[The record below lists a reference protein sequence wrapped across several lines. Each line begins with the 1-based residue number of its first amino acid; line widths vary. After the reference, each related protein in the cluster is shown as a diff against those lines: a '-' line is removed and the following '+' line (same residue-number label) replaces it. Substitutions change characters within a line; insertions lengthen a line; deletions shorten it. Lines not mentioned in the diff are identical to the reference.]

1 MIMEKRII
9 NCDLMRVS
17 AMIFMIEVHTNNLFK
32 ARSLYVVFLSTI
44 LFACNNLF
52 YMLSGRFNLIK
63 YFK

>member
-1 MIMEKRII
+1 
-9 NCDLMRVS
+9 
-17 AMIFMIEVHTNNLFK
+17 MIFMIEVHTNNLFK